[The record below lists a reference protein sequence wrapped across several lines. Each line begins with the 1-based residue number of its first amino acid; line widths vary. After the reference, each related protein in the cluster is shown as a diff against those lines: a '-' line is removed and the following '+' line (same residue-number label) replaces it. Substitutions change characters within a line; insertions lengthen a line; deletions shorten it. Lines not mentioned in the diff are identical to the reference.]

1 MVSRSALNSAQT
13 SALTSSMISSM
24 LLVAWIL
31 LVTAWSCFWNARRA
45 PTSVCVDAWWLRTA
59 LIAFLPART
68 CGTAYSGLY
77 ILAAATLIFNEILT
91 FCARRFPLLLRERG
105 DAVPIHGRRT
115 AALVSHDVRKRTVE
129 GDLRVGALQIDQIYI
144 RLVPLRGAVGAQRL
158 GPEPH
163 LLLPLGSEH
172 RHRAELLG

>member
-45 PTSVCVDAWWLRTA
+45 PTSVCVGAWWLRTA

-91 FCARRFPLLLRERG
+91 FERDVFHYFSANAVMPSQSAGGGLRRLSATMSENAR
-105 DAVPIHGRRT
+105 
-115 AALVSHDVRKRTVE
+115 
-129 GDLRVGALQIDQIYI
+129 
-144 RLVPLRGAVGAQRL
+144 
-158 GPEPH
+158 
-163 LLLPLGSEH
+163 
-172 RHRAELLG
+172 